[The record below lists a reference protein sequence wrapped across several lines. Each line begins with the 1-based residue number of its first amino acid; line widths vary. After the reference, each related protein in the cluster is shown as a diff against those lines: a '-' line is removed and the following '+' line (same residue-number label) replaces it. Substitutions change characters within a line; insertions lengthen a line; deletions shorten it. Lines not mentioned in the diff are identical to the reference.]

1 MKKHFIILLAVVYV
15 TLLVFFIMSTAQA
28 QVIEVPK
35 AGKYQYVDSV
45 PPITPVDSTVITII
59 DNAVKG
65 AQGYQHNYSTGWT
78 DGQNVQGWKDGTL
91 SYTLTG
97 SVTMRFNSKKVYWYT
112 ERGPTHGKVEVSIDG
127 KVKATVDLYA
137 AAFKQQVLVWSDTLL
152 TQDIHTIKLRAT
164 GTKNPAS
171 SGAYA
176 LTDYFKFKDPGFV
189 PDVVDSVPP
198 PLPPDAD
205 IVVPIGQSIKA
216 AVERATSGQ
225 TVGLLQG
232 TYNENLFNVPQGV
245 NLVGAGKD
253 KTFINFTGSMAQQS
267 EAGMIQLKG
276 GTTAMSASVY
286 VWGGIGIVALIVL
299 WLFLNYGPDDK
310 RKIVT
315 AVMVLI
321 VVCIIIYL
329 ITPHATTTATGNQTI
344 SGLTINGKF
353 LCNGGIIVDGRN
365 DVKILDVR
373 VQETTYF
380 GVWLKN
386 TSNSEFAN
394 SELINGSW
402 ASVGWVTGELCVYN
416 ITNTL
421 IHHNFIKT
429 TRTDKGYGI
438 KALWPDG
445 TVRSSKFYNNKF
457 QLVHTSMWNNGS
469 APNIDIELHDTYYD
483 GIEFYENDFST
494 MGLSLAGHK
503 PAVGNSR
510 TIVRNNRFTWSST
523 AAIEVVC
530 HNITIE
536 NNIFNGSPIM
546 TANFAAN
553 GRYTGIV
560 VNNNTF
566 NSDGSN
572 PGWAA
577 LHLIGADGMEITITN
592 NRYNNTR
599 GYQLVKHMGPP
610 GNSVVV
616 QSGNVIN

>member
-1 MKKHFIILLAVVYV
+1 MVALPCAHIIGQ
-15 TLLVFFIMSTAQA
+15 TID
-28 QVIEVPK
+28 IPK
-35 AGKYQYVDSV
+35 AGKYQFVDSI
-45 PPITPVDSTVITII
+45 PPIPPIPTDSTVVSII

-65 AQGYQHNYSTGWT
+65 IQGYQHNYSTGWT
-78 DGQNVQGWKDGTL
+78 DGSNVKGWHDGTL

-97 SVTMRFNSKKVYWYT
+97 SVTMKFNGKKVYWYT
-112 ERGPTHGKVEVSIDG
+112 ERGPTHGIADVYIDDV
-127 KVKATVDLYA
+127 KKATVDLYA
-137 AAFKQQVLVWSDTLL
+137 ATFKQQVLVYSDTLL
-152 TQDIHTIKLRAT
+152 TEDIHTIKLQAT
-164 GTKNPAS
+164 GKKNAAS
-171 SGAYA
+171 TGTYI
-176 LTDYFKFKDPGFV
+176 LQDYFKFKDPGFV
-189 PDVVDSVPP
+189 PDTIPPQPPITVDITVQP
-198 PLPPDAD
+198 
-205 IVVPIGQSIKA
+205 GQSIKA
-216 AVERATSGQ
+216 AVERAVSGQ
-225 TVGLLQG
+225 KVGLLAG
-232 TYNENLFNVPQGV
+232 NYTENLFNIPIGV
-245 NLVGAGKD
+245 SLIGLGKD
-253 KTFINFTGSMAQQS
+253 QTFINFTGSMAQQS

-276 GTTAMSASVY
+276 GTTVMSSSVY
-286 VWGGIGIVALIVL
+286 VFGGVGIFLLIFL
-299 WLFLNYGPDDK
+299 WLFINYGPDDK
-310 RKIVT
+310 RKVVT

-321 VVCIIIYL
+321 VICIIIYL
-329 ITPHATTTATGNQTI
+329 LAPKATTVANGNQTV
-344 SGLTINGKF
+344 SGFTINGKF
-353 LCNGGIIVDGRN
+353 LCNGGIIVDGRDN
-365 DVKILDVR
+365 VKILDVR

-386 TSNSEFAN
+386 TTGSEFAN

-402 ASVGWVTGELCVYN
+402 ASVGWVTGELDVYN
-416 ITNTL
+416 ITNTI

-445 TVRSSKFYNNKF
+445 TVRNCKFYNNRF
-457 QLVHTSMWNNGS
+457 ELVHTSMWNNGS

-536 NNIFNGSPIM
+536 NNVFNGSPIM

-566 NSDGSN
+566 NSSGTN

-592 NRYNNTR
+592 NKYTNTR